1 MNDSV
6 NRIHIKL
13 GDYEFE
19 AEGPTDIINK
29 QFEAFQELVKNLGN
43 AAKNFTSDKPDPEV
57 SIDETIDNTELS
69 RIFHESGDLL
79 SLTATPETDDSKADA
94 LLLLIYG
101 YNKLMNELKITGVT
115 LMKAARQSGIS
126 INRVSQYM
134 DTKKEFILTGGTKR
148 GKRYSL
154 NNKGIQYVEDM
165 ITEMLSE

>member
-1 MNDSV
+1 MNDIV

>member
-19 AEGPTDIINK
+19 AEGPPDIINQ
-29 QFEAFQELVKNLGN
+29 QFEAFQEMVKTLLN
-43 AAKNFTSDKPDPEV
+43 ASKNSTTDKPDPED
-57 SIDETIDNTELS
+57 SIGKAIDDTALS

-79 SLTATPETDDSKADA
+79 SLTATPETDDSKGDA

-101 YNKLMNELKITGVT
+101 YNKLRNEPKITGVT
-115 LMKAARQSGIS
+115 LMKATRQSGVS
-126 INRVSQYM
+126 INRVDRYM
-134 DTKKEFILTGGTKR
+134 DTKKEFILAGGVKR

-154 NNKGIQYVEDM
+154 NNKGIQYVEEM
-165 ITEMLSE
+165 IRLML